1 MPAFPRKSV
10 LIRGLAAFLIAI
22 CAASIVRLTVLPDAD
37 AALVVMGFDPD
48 RARLIDALLTAVLG
62 AAVARLI
69 TDARLASVVGGL
81 GAFGVVF
88 GDVFAA
94 ETTTAMNARGTDG
107 RFDLVGWIAT
117 AATLLV
123 VVALVGLATSLLSGH
138 LRAFA
143 SLASR
148 EALRLARTRTG
159 AKRQAMRPL
168 ALGLALILVGLA
180 APVFADM
187 VNYTPDLRM
196 RSGGP
201 VQPAIAGGQLVG
213 SPASGS
219 AAAGVSPDVPTSGPV
234 TDMFR
239 GGAGQSAP
247 WLAWRPDGTGRWDH
261 LRFTAPWTSGRSNT
275 AAVDVWLPPGY
286 DRSAERR
293 YPVMYSAPFT
303 MGYLGPLFDGYVTS
317 GQIPAQIM
325 VFIDQS
331 GGPYP
336 DSECVNSYDGRQH
349 FEDYIV
355 GTVVPWIDAHFRT
368 ISTRL
373 ARTLLG
379 WSEGGFCSTMLLL
392 RHPDLFG
399 QAVAMSGYYV
409 AGLSSGSTVNAFR
422 PFGRDPVLE
431 AAHSPIILAAGL
443 PPSARDSIFLVV
455 TGNPRQPLYGRQM
468 EDFVRV
474 LVKVGIPHSV
484 IRNPLGHSWT
494 AFGRDMPAALRIV
507 AQRQVDA
514 GLFAPPKST

>member
-1 MPAFPRKSV
+1 M
-10 LIRGLAAFLIAI
+10 
-22 CAASIVRLTVLPDAD
+22 RLTVLPEAD

-48 RARLIDALLTAVLG
+48 RARLIDALLTAILG
-62 AAVARLI
+62 TAVARLA
-69 TDARLASVVGGL
+69 TDARLASVLGGL

-94 ETTTAMNARGTDG
+94 ETVTAVNARGTDG
-107 RFDLVGWIAT
+107 RFDLPGWIAT
-117 AATLLV
+117 AATLLIV
-123 VVALVGLATSLLSGH
+123 GTLVGFATSLLSGH

-143 SLASR
+143 STASR
-148 EALRLARTRTG
+148 EVLTLARTRG
-159 AKRQAMRPL
+159 RALRQATRPL
-168 ALGLALILVGLA
+168 ALGLALLLVGLA
-180 APVFADM
+180 TPVFADM
-187 VNYTPDLRM
+187 VNYAPDLRM
-196 RSGGP
+196 RAGGP
-201 VQPAIAGGQLVG
+201 VQPAIAAGQLVG
-213 SPASGS
+213 PPASGSGS
-219 AAAGVSPDVPTSGPV
+219 AAASPDGSTSGPV

-239 GGAGQSAP
+239 AGTGQSAP
-247 WLAWRPDGTGRWDH
+247 WLAWRPNGSGRWDH
-261 LRFTAPWTSGRSNT
+261 LRFTAPWTGGRSNT
-275 AAVDVWLPPGY
+275 ASADVWLPPGY
-286 DRSAERR
+286 DRSPDRR

-303 MGYLGPLFDGYVTS
+303 MGNLSPLFDGYVTS
-317 GQIPAQIM
+317 GHIPAQIM

-336 DSECVNSYDGRQH
+336 DSECVNSFDGRQH
-349 FEDYIV
+349 IEDYIV

-368 ISTRL
+368 IASRV

-422 PFGRDPVLE
+422 PFGRNPVLE
-431 AAHSPIILAAGL
+431 AAHSPILLATGL
-443 PPSARDSIFLVV
+443 PPGVRDSIFLVIA
-455 TGNPRQPLYGRQM
+455 GNPQQPLYGRQM

-474 LVKVGIPHSV
+474 LAKVGIAHAV
-484 IRNPLGHSWT
+484 IRNPLGHSWA
-494 AFGRDMPAALRIV
+494 AFGRDMPIALRMV